1 MDAVGTTPA
10 AGAATNPLPADAASN
25 LANTTTAS
33 ADQFAALSAQG
44 TAQTLKNQ
52 LALIGNSLIVGPAFV
67 AKAIADDAKRA

>member
-1 MDAVGTTPA
+1 MDAVGTTTAAAPA
-10 AGAATNPLPADAASN
+10 ANPVPADAAAN
-25 LANTTTAS
+25 LASTTGAS